1 MAEGALHD
9 GLQGHQG
16 DGPTD
21 LQMWVPADEILPF
34 VLWWE
39 QGALIILY
47 TLQRPVLT
55 GPGSLSLS
63 LNFQMSFSCVLRA
76 EKDLRTGDVQR

>member
-39 QGALIILY
+39 RGAPIILY
-47 TLQRPVLT
+47 TLRRPVLT
-55 GPGSLSLS
+55 GLVSLSLS
-63 LNFQMSFSCVLRA
+63 VSKFSDEILLCP
-76 EKDLRTGDVQR
+76 ES